1 MIDDKKDLTY
11 VGCRHLINQLKSTLH
26 IGDTI
31 LLKTQRDTSL
41 EKTQFQQNKLS
52 WVITGIYPTMI
63 KCTRYL
69 SNGRHLD
76 EFFLYHEI
84 LLQHS

>member
-1 MIDDKKDLTY
+1 MIDDEKDLSHA
-11 VGCRHLINQLKSTLH
+11 GCGYRIDQLRSTLH

-41 EKTQFQQNKLS
+41 EKTQFQQNKLP
-52 WVITGIYPTMI
+52 WIITGIYPTMI

-69 SNGRHLD
+69 ANNAHLD